1 MSISSELTR
10 LNSVRDALVDSINAK
25 GGTLPADA
33 TLWAVRDGVEAIEQ
47 GGGGAFDLVK
57 VTEHTP
63 YQAPFSGISKVTF
76 SGFGVDDMSGNDYS
90 YLNGDWAVENPDEPD
105 PLKRSFVNGSN
116 FLYYFPDPEYRVG
129 GDAWCI
135 GSNKNYG
142 GHEAALYYNSTSE
155 LTNGTINWYSMMG
168 GASCTCA
175 VTKTNY
181 PEVQFVLKGQK
192 ATEYDPA
199 SKVWTFNESI
209 VNFSATEK
217 KASVN
222 GIFAATGGQLI
233 GARICIDWGAFP
245 SNGLVLFAPLD
256 GQHATAETGQSLL
269 YDGTFEFTEFAGVP
283 CVNLKSGYIKTAETS
298 GISGTQSRAFS
309 FWAYPTGSQQYCNTV
324 GIGNQANHGYLFNC
338 GVRQEGGKIRR
349 GFTAWG
355 SDMDTECFALDNQWH
370 HFVYML
376 DANSP
381 RVVKG
386 YVDGV
391 EFTHSTDT
399 LDTKLSPFFMGRS
412 GAGDWYY
419 TGYLASV
426 RCYNRVLSLEEVN
439 QLLTEHA

>member
-33 TLWAVRDGVEAIEQ
+33 TLWAIRDGVEAIEQ

-57 VTEHTP
+57 VTEYQP
-63 YQAPFSGISKVTF
+63 YQAAFSGITKVTF
-76 SGFGVDDMSGNDYS
+76 SGFAYDEMSGMDFSEY
-90 YLNGDWAVENPDEPD
+90 NGDWTVENSDEPD
-105 PLKRSFVNGSN
+105 PLKRTFKRNDRY
-116 FLYYFPDPEYRVG
+116 LYFFSDPENAWG
-129 GDAWCI
+129 GDCWCI
-135 GSNKNYG
+135 NRDKQYG
-142 GHEAALYYNSTSE
+142 GYNAELYYNSTSE
-155 LTNGTINWYSMMG
+155 LTNGTINWYAMMG
-168 GASCTCA
+168 GATTQCT
-175 VTKTNY
+175 VTKANY

-192 ATEYDPA
+192 ATAYDPA

-233 GARICIDWGAFP
+233 GARIGTDWGAFP
-245 SNGLVLFAPLD
+245 SDGMVLFAPLD
-256 GQHATAETGQSLL
+256 GQHATAETGQALL

-283 CVNLKSGYIKTAETS
+283 CVNLKSGYIKTAENS

-324 GIGNQANHGYLFNC
+324 GIGNQASHGYLWNC
-338 GVRQEGGKIRR
+338 GVRQDGKIRR
-349 GFTAWG
+349 QFTAWG
-355 SDMDTECFALDNQWH
+355 SDMDTECFALDNKWH

-381 RVVKG
+381 RVLRG

-391 EFTHSTDT
+391 PFTHNTDT
-399 LDTKLSPFFMGRS
+399 LNTKLSPFFMGRS